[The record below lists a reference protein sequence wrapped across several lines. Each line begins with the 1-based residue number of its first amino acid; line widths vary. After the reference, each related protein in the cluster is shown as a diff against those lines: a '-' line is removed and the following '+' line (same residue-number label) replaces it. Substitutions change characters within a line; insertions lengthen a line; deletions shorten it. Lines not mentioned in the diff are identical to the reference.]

1 MRISRAGQVAE
12 LCSDVDLLAVEP
24 DHSAADQLA
33 EALLGA
39 GLADDVISLS
49 QGRWP
54 IRGCGHERVGKVM
67 AKA

>member
-1 MRISRAGQVAE
+1 
-12 LCSDVDLLAVEP
+12 LLDLDLLAVAP
-24 DHSAADQLA
+24 DHSAAAQLA

-39 GLADDVISLS
+39 GLADNVIGLS

-54 IRGCGHERVGKVM
+54 IRSCGHERVGKAM

>member
-1 MRISRAGQVAE
+1 
-12 LCSDVDLLAVEP
+12 VDLLAVEP